1 MVIRKEAT
9 ENGWIWF
16 LEGRMDTTTAPEFR
30 KEMENCPEGIK
41 KLTVDL
47 KMTEYI
53 SSAGLREL
61 LSAHKKIGARG
72 GRMIVRGLSEEV
84 REVFVITGF
93 LEILNVEE

>member
-1 MVIRKEAT
+1 MTIRKEIKGN
-9 ENGWIWF
+9 EQIWF
-16 LEGRMDTTTAPEFR
+16 LEGRLDTSAAPEFR
-30 KEMENCPEGIK
+30 KEMENCPEKIE

-61 LSAHKKIGARG
+61 LSAHKKVSAG
-72 GRMIVRGLSEEV
+72 GGQMVVRELGEEV
-84 REVFVITGF
+84 REVFLITGF